1 MSPARLFRL
10 LVAGAIVMTAPV
22 AAHAQI
28 GGKQPIRILVPLPA
42 GATSDIV
49 ARLVADG
56 IRDAVGQPI
65 IVENRPGASGRIAV
79 DAFKSAAPDG
89 NTLLLAPIAVPVII
103 PLVFRNV
110 NYDATKDFAPVA
122 QVAKFEYAFAV
133 AANHPARDLA
143 KFVAWS
149 KANPAPASFG
159 SPGAG
164 SLPHF
169 LGVGFGRSAGIE
181 LVHVAYKGAAPV
193 EADLMNGQ
201 ITAGVSA
208 LSDFVPLHRA
218 GRLRILATS
227 GAARSPLL
235 PAVPT
240 FREQGYPAGELVGW
254 HGVFAPAGTPQPVV
268 ERLSS
273 AIVAALRTSEVR
285 EKFLMFGLEPTGTT
299 PQQLAAIVA
308 ADIARWAPIIKAT
321 GFSAE

>member
-1 MSPARLFRL
+1 
-10 LVAGAIVMTAPV
+10 MTAPV

-103 PLVFRNV
+103 PLVFRNL

-169 LGVGFGRSAGIE
+169 
-181 LVHVAYKGAAPV
+181 
-193 EADLMNGQ
+193 
-201 ITAGVSA
+201 
-208 LSDFVPLHRA
+208 
-218 GRLRILATS
+218 
-227 GAARSPLL
+227 
-235 PAVPT
+235 
-240 FREQGYPAGELVGW
+240 
-254 HGVFAPAGTPQPVV
+254 
-268 ERLSS
+268 
-273 AIVAALRTSEVR
+273 
-285 EKFLMFGLEPTGTT
+285 
-299 PQQLAAIVA
+299 
-308 ADIARWAPIIKAT
+308 
-321 GFSAE
+321 